1 MFTLAS
7 TRFNNSTLAENLE
20 YRLKTNNACI
30 YCSPQRMSP
39 KIKVDSLVF
48 IVEMNNE
55 LNRVEGIGL
64 VKNSFKL
71 DKYYKV
77 YETCNFNRYIFR
89 GKYRSSREELIRYN
103 SKTVEI
109 LDNILFKGKTHLKRG
124 SGITTI
130 TEKLLKNNRCE
141 GLDVKLIIKE
151 IFINTFT
158 SENIVNIEDKHK
170 LEKEH

>member
-20 YRLKTNNACI
+20 YRIKTNNVCI

-39 KIKVDSLVF
+39 KIKIDSLVF

-55 LNRVEGIGL
+55 LNQIEGIGL
-64 VKNSFKL
+64 IKNTIKL
-71 DKYYKV
+71 DKYLKV
-77 YETCNFNRYIFR
+77 YDTCNFNRYVFK
-89 GKYRSSREELIRYN
+89 GKYRVGREELIRYN
-103 SKTVEI
+103 EKLVEI

-130 TEKLLKNNRCE
+130 TDKLLKNERCE
-141 GLDVKLIIKE
+141 GLDIKE
-151 IFINTFT
+151 IIKKIFINMFS
-158 SENIVNIEDKHK
+158 SENIEDNN
-170 LEKEH
+170 LI

>member
-20 YRLKTNNACI
+20 YRIKTNNVCI

-39 KIKVDSLVF
+39 KIKIDSLVF

-55 LNRVEGIGL
+55 LNQIEGIGL
-64 VKNSFKL
+64 IKNTIKL
-71 DKYYKV
+71 DKYLKV
-77 YETCNFNRYIFR
+77 YDTCNFNRYVFK
-89 GKYRSSREELIRYN
+89 GKYRVDREELIRYN
-103 SKTVEI
+103 EKLVEI

-130 TEKLLKNNRCE
+130 TDKLLKNERCE
-141 GLDVKLIIKE
+141 GLDIKE
-151 IFINTFT
+151 IIKKIFINMF
-158 SENIVNIEDKHK
+158 SSKNIEDNN
-170 LEKEH
+170 LI